1 VACSNLR
8 HCELANLIGALIDL
22 ASVALQLSAIAI
34 YRKPHEFQL
43 WEAGPLQGKVEIS
56 SCLAESLG
64 AHG

>member
-1 VACSNLR
+1 
-8 HCELANLIGALIDL
+8 LANLIGALIDL